1 MKAVVHEGKT
11 GFAGLAYRDLAER
24 KPGAGEVRV
33 KLKTVGLNHRDL
45 FVLYRHQLSDPPLV
59 IGSDGAG
66 VVDSVGED
74 VANIKVGDEVM
85 INPGLGW
92 QKNSAVPPEDFEIV
106 GFPFDGTFAEQ
117 IILPAANVV
126 QKPAYLTWEEAGVLS
141 LAALT
146 AYRALFTRGKIKPNM
161 KILIPG
167 IGSGVATFL
176 LQFAKAVGATVFVT
190 SRSKEKCE
198 KALELGADKAIDSQE
213 NWDVALDGEKMDL
226 VIESVGAATF
236 SKSLNQL
243 RPGGTIVTFG
253 ASAGDDVQ
261 INIRDFFY
269 GQFNLLGS
277 TMGSAEEYNE
287 MLQFIEKHEIKPVID
302 QVYPLEQYAQG
313 FKRMESANQFGK
325 IAFLVD

>member
-146 AYRALFTRGKIKPNM
+146 AYRALFTRGRIKPNM